1 MTLQDLGNLGE
12 FIGAVAVVVSLVY
25 VAYQL
30 RQNTRQM
37 ADHSRSLRL
46 AAFDATA
53 DQFSKCRDPLIRDPQ
68 VASLWLRARK
78 DFSALSPEEQVQAG
92 AMFQELF
99 FAHQSIF
106 LRTQVGAMEREHWE
120 RQTRTISGD
129 LRTPGVQAWWS
140 RANRIFDPRFV
151 SAVDELKPSVTQP
164 AG

>member
-12 FIGAVAVVVSLVY
+12 FIGAVAVVVSLGY

-53 DQFSKCRDPLIRDPQ
+53 NQFSKFREPLIRDPQ
-68 VASLWLRARK
+68 LANLWLRARK
-78 DFSALSPEEQVQAG
+78 DLSDLSPEEQVQAG
-92 AMFQELF
+92 MLFHELF
-99 FAHQSIF
+99 FAHQAIF
-106 LRTQVGAMEREHWE
+106 MRTHEGAMEREHWE
-120 RQTRTISGD
+120 RQTTTIRGD
-129 LRTPGVQAWWS
+129 MRNPGVQAWWS

-151 SAVDELKPSVTQP
+151 SAVDEIKAAVAEP
-164 AG
+164 AA

>member
-46 AAFDATA
+46 AAVDATTN
-53 DQFSKCRDPLIRDPQ
+53 QYSKFRDPLIRDPQ

-92 AMFQELF
+92 KFTDRPRRTFL
-99 FAHQSIF
+99 AH
-106 LRTQVGAMEREHWE
+106 G
-120 RQTRTISGD
+120 
-129 LRTPGVQAWWS
+129 
-140 RANRIFDPRFV
+140 
-151 SAVDELKPSVTQP
+151 QP
-164 AG
+164 ARSRTSP

>member
-30 RQNTRQM
+30 RQNTIQM
-37 ADHSRSLRL
+37 AEHSRSLRL
-46 AAFDATA
+46 AANDATA
-53 DQFSKCRDPLIRDPQ
+53 DQFSRFRDPLIRDPQ
-68 VASLWLRARK
+68 IASLWLRGRE

-92 AMFQELF
+92 AMFLELY
-99 FAHQSIF
+99 FAHQSVFI
-106 LRTQVGAMEREHWE
+106 RAQEGALERNIWE
-120 RQTRTISGD
+120 RQARVVSSE
-129 LRTPGVQAWWS
+129 LRSPGVQTWWS